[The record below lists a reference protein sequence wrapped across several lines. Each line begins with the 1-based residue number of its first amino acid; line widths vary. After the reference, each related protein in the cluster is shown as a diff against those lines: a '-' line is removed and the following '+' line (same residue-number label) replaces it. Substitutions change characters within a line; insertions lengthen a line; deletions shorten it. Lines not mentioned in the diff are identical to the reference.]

1 MNAAPV
7 LSAHALAK
15 VFRGR
20 SGPLRSGAAVR
31 ALDGLNLE
39 LHRGETLA
47 LVGESGCG
55 KSTLARCLVRLLEP
69 SSGDVRF
76 EGTSVLELRGS
87 ALKAF
92 RRQVQI
98 VFQDPT
104 GSLNPRL
111 SAAAAVEEVLAVHGL
126 AQVAGDGSRRAA
138 ELLERVGLTAAEA
151 VRLPHE
157 LSGGQR
163 QRVGI
168 ARALAVEPSVL
179 ILDEPVSA
187 LDVSIRAQIVNLLRD
202 LQSAGDLT
210 YLFIAHDLALVEH
223 LSDRVAVMQGGRVV
237 EEGATE
243 RLFQAPRHP
252 HTRELLDAVPRL
264 HLGGAGRFP
273 GQVERGGEGPDST
286 GSSRG

>member
-1 MNAAPV
+1 MSAAPV
-7 LSAHALAK
+7 LSAHALTK

-20 SGPLRSGAAVR
+20 SGPLGSGAAVR
-31 ALDGLNLE
+31 ALDGLDLE
-39 LHRGETLA
+39 LRHGETLA

-55 KSTLARCLVRLLEP
+55 KSTLARCLMRLLEP

-76 EGTSVLELRGS
+76 EGTSVLELRG
-87 ALKAF
+87 ADLKAF
-92 RRQVQI
+92 RRRVQI

-104 GSLNPRL
+104 GSLNPRR

-126 AQVAGDGSRRAA
+126 AQTSGSRRRRAA
-138 ELLERVGLTAAEA
+138 ELLERVGLTAAES

-168 ARALAVEPSVL
+168 ARALAVQPRVL
-179 ILDEPVSA
+179 VLDEPVSA

-202 LQSAGDLT
+202 LQAARDLS

-223 LSDRVAVMQGGRVV
+223 LSDRVAVMQGGRIV

-243 RLFQAPRHP
+243 RLFRTPRHP

-264 HLGGAGRFP
+264 HLGGAGRPP
-273 GQVERGGEGPDST
+273 GQVKLGSGGPEST